1 MAFIKDFIHKYLNL
15 SKLNRREKYIVYGVG
30 CFLAVLIIVQFV
42 IRPFFANKNK
52 LERDL
57 QTKKAQLEQM
67 HALQAEYQALKGKMQ
82 LSQMRVTQR
91 PKGFS
96 LNSFLVQQAGQV
108 GIKDRISS
116 MKPSKTVQKN
126 SQYKISRVE
135 MKLDAITME
144 QLTAYLHGVET
155 SKNMVLVK
163 KLSISKQDKKQGLI
177 NVIMQVETVEA

>member
-1 MAFIKDFIHKYLNL
+1 
-15 SKLNRREKYIVYGVG
+15 
-30 CFLAVLIIVQFV
+30 
-42 IRPFFANKNK
+42 
-52 LERDL
+52 
-57 QTKKAQLEQM
+57 
-67 HALQAEYQALKGKMQ
+67 
-82 LSQMRVTQR
+82 MRVTQR

-116 MKPSKTVQKN
+116 MKPSKTIQKN
-126 SQYKISRVE
+126 SKYKISRVE
-135 MKLDAITME
+135 MKLDAITLE
-144 QLTAYLHGVET
+144 QLTVYLHGVET